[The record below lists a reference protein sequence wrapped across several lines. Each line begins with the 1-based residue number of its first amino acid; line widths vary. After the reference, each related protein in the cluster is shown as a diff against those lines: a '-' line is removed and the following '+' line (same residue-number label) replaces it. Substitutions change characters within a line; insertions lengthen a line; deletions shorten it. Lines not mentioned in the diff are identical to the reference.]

1 MQQYLTPGLII
12 SVLLHILLA
21 FSMTRENIPLEAPS
35 LTIDA
40 FIFPEASTVKK
51 QIVSP
56 SDSEQTDSTSTDT
69 NLLSDRETSVAE
81 QRLKRGDDPRAGQ
94 NPGSTEST
102 SNPAMPTKQTK
113 QTLQKSVAKEQNNR
127 QSSDSLSP
135 PESSAIS
142 KPLDLNLR
150 PDYLKNLSRPEQA
163 KGTRP
168 TPLQAAPDARPF
180 SRAPGAG
187 ALLLGFNGNSDFLPD
202 VRDGDITLLNA
213 KADKYAVF
221 VRRVAIRVFHLLKQ
235 YGWNYM
241 RASEFQS
248 LRRYTKVRATLSSE
262 GDFVAISLEDSS
274 GNSIFDDLVSKSVQE
289 GSSDPNPPPDALT
302 TDGTYRFIFLARSWT
317 QASSGRSGALRERRW
332 LSLQTGL
339 E

>member
-1 MQQYLTPGLII
+1 MQHYLTTGLII
-12 SVLLHILLA
+12 SILLHVVLA
-21 FSMTRENIPLEAPS
+21 FSMTREHPPLEAPS

-40 FIFPEASTVKK
+40 FISPDVTTVKK

-56 SDSEQTDSTSTDT
+56 SDLEQTKPSNTET

-94 NPGSTEST
+94 SPGRTESA
-102 SNPAMPTKQTK
+102 SNPATTTKQPEQPTREN
-113 QTLQKSVAKEQNNR
+113 TPKEQSNPQR
-127 QSSDSLSP
+127 KDSYVT

-150 PDYLKNLSRPEQA
+150 PDFLKNLTEPDPPDKKS
-163 KGTRP
+163 TRP
-168 TPLQAAPDARPF
+168 LQPVPAARPF
-180 SRAPGAG
+180 ARAPGAG

-202 VRDGDITLLNA
+202 IRDGDITLLNA

-248 LRRYTKVRATLSSE
+248 LRRYTKVRATLSSSGE
-262 GDFVAISLEDSS
+262 FVSISLEDSS
-274 GNSIFDDLVSKSVQE
+274 GNSVFDDLVSKSVRE
-289 GSSDPNPPPDALT
+289 GSSDPNPPPDART
-302 TDGTYRFIFLARSWT
+302 ADGTYRFIFLARSWT
-317 QASSGRSGALRERRW
+317 QASAGRSGALRERRW